1 MPSDRAVELA
11 LRAFPR
17 RFRAARAEEMR
28 SVLADAADAGDE
40 SARSWRSLADLV
52 RAGWSERWRTRPPL
66 WLWMVYRLGLRRMPA
81 RHHPWMFDDVRG
93 SLVALRYGVWGSL
106 TAFVM
111 VCTISLFLPSPGAIR
126 MAAIISSGPVAGSVL
141 RGNARQRRQI
151 LERHGYDPQTFAW
164 RAPRPFIPIVRTARA
179 TPVVPVLWSFGLM
192 LGVLSVFSFATL
204 WWPGMRIDQISLGD
218 AISVDRTIDHVR
230 LIAFIAALAA
240 IGVGIGALALRSRA
254 RGALVGGW
262 LPPDVERR
270 SAAPAVAAATWVFM
284 FGVVVAVLPVA
295 PAILPAMFV
304 VSGGLSPSLLL
315 LARETSRRERL
326 EGTTVWWVPRWRRQG
341 VGFTA

>member
-1 MPSDRAVELA
+1 
-11 LRAFPR
+11 
-17 RFRAARAEEMR
+17 
-28 SVLADAADAGDE
+28 
-40 SARSWRSLADLV
+40 
-52 RAGWSERWRTRPPL
+52 
-66 WLWMVYRLGLRRMPA
+66 
-81 RHHPWMFDDVRG
+81 
-93 SLVALRYGVWGSL
+93 
-106 TAFVM
+106 
-111 VCTISLFLPSPGAIR
+111 
-126 MAAIISSGPVAGSVL
+126 
-141 RGNARQRRQI
+141 
-151 LERHGYDPQTFAW
+151 
-164 RAPRPFIPIVRTARA
+164 VRTARA

-218 AISVDRTIDHVR
+218 SFSVDRTIDHVR

-240 IGVGIGALALRSRA
+240 IGVGVGAFALRSRA

-326 EGTTVWWVPRWRRQG
+326 EGSTVWWVPRWRRQG

>member
-1 MPSDRAVELA
+1 
-11 LRAFPR
+11 
-17 RFRAARAEEMR
+17 MR

-66 WLWMVYRLGLRRMPA
+66 HTFIAYRFELARLRA
-81 RHHPWMFDDVRG
+81 EHHPWMFDDVRG
-93 SLVALRYGVWGSL
+93 ALVSLRVAMS
-106 TAFVM
+106 
-111 VCTISLFLPSPGAIR
+111 SLFIFALMLTGVHLIFPQGGRVSLMVGFTVGTVV
-126 MAAIISSGPVAGSVL
+126 AAML
-141 RGNARQRRQI
+141 RGNARTRKRI

-164 RAPRPFIPIVRTARA
+164 RAPRPFVPIVRTARA

-218 AISVDRTIDHVR
+218 SFSVDRTIDHVR

-240 IGVGIGALALRSRA
+240 IGVGVGAFALRSRA

-295 PAILPAMFV
+295 PAILPAAFV

-341 VGFTA
+341 AGFTA